1 MSTKYA
7 TDYCETIAN
16 ELRHLEATVTET
28 PDTDS
33 YRESLEYLEMEHVE
47 QGGELVTWL
56 SESCLE
62 ITKNYDDDGELLGY
76 TILRTCG
83 GPRCEIRRE
92 LRDGEN
98 FYVDTWDGSEYSS
111 LRVSLRDLAFNL
123 DELISY

>member
-7 TDYCETIAN
+7 TDYCETIAD
-16 ELRHLEATVTET
+16 ELKHLTNIIAPDTPQEYATSLEA
-28 PDTDS
+28 
-33 YRESLEYLEMEHVE
+33 LEMEHVE
-47 QGGELVTWL
+47 QGDELFTWL
-56 SESCLE
+56 NESCLE